1 MWSFLFIHV
10 AGLVYHRR
18 AKCGTYHQERLA
30 ALVSHHAPACICL
43 RLDDIQG
50 YVLLYL
56 QRCDII
62 YTESEVHSMSDSKL
76 CTQSKVRKI
85 IIICIF
91 LMLILATAIYTIVSA
106 VNSYNYDM
114 NPANG
119 VDIMEGLDAVLVI
132 MVGGFVVFYELDLFY
147 TVYYFFIKP
156 KTPAKTILNCLSNLS
171 LLLIFFAN
179 YYKNIFE
186 EDVIAPLLV
195 FLIYIILRISC
206 FILST
211 RTAAQE

>member
-1 MWSFLFIHV
+1 
-10 AGLVYHRR
+10 
-18 AKCGTYHQERLA
+18 
-30 ALVSHHAPACICL
+30 
-43 RLDDIQG
+43 
-50 YVLLYL
+50 
-56 QRCDII
+56 
-62 YTESEVHSMSDSKL
+62 MSDSKL

-119 VDIMEGLDAVLVI
+119 VDIMEGLGAVLVI

-156 KTPAKTILNCLSNLS
+156 KTPAKTILNCISNLS